1 MAACCART
9 HSTVQK
15 RRRTCGDLRN
25 RRRCQG
31 RTGPAVLSWIRP
43 PATPGQP
50 DAPLPADRVD
60 CFLKPR
66 ITCRRRPGGS
76 HDPVARPR
84 FRRTDPAVRSRRSLR
99 MRVHRCHPSC
109 TGRADWSD
117 RQQDC
122 RHLPAPGRGS
132 GHAQR
137 LGFESAG
144 IPIGV
149 GSRPTTGKERGNVHL
164 QRGSRYSC
172 RTEQGVMGFRRPG
185 VRFLVRALPHPAD
198 GVPQPL
204 LPGRSASWAISS
216 GRSFP
221 CPRNLVPL
229 MPFAGTHL
237 V

>member
-1 MAACCART
+1 MAACCSRT
-9 HSTVQK
+9 HSTVQE

-31 RTGPAVLSWIRP
+31 RTGLAVLSWIRP

-99 MRVHRCHPSC
+99 MRVHRCHPPC

-117 RQQDC
+117 RPQDC

-137 LGFESAG
+137 PGFESAG

-172 RTEQGVMGFRRPG
+172 RMEQGVMGFAVLECVPSSRRSPILRTACRNRCCRAGPPRGQFLRG
-185 VRFLVRALPHPAD
+185 VASHVRGIWSH
-198 GVPQPL
+198 
-204 LPGRSASWAISS
+204 
-216 GRSFP
+216 
-221 CPRNLVPL
+221 
-229 MPFAGTHL
+229 
-237 V
+237 